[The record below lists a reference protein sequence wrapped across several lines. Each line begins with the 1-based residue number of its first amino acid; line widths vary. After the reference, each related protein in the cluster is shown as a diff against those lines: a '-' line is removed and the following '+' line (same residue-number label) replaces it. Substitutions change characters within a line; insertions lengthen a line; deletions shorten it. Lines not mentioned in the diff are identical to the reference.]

1 MILDIGLG
9 IIDGNGKLEV
19 CKFLDIRK
27 IKLYFKKQT
36 N

>member
-27 IKLYFKKQT
+27 NKALF
-36 N
+36 